1 MAPDSNSTD
10 IIDRLKLSA
19 REFRRSPFDGK
30 ALQTLVQGERALPKR
45 ANSLAPPF
53 KGDENASITVAHFV
67 SYANEYLPSYWFG
80 VVPDIIE
87 DYGDRIRYEHH
98 DVPLQS
104 PRATSYQL
112 ATLGRAVQDNYG
124 DSTFWHWLDTLME
137 HGVNDMEEAYKL
149 ADQLNRQRTDQTQS
163 GPLST
168 ADKVNAEL
176 LREAVNDDR
185 YERTLQTDY
194 ATLESRGLDLSD
206 TEPTQQDVIG
216 PGEDQALFA
225 VFINGNPVRPSYD
238 AISSGIE
245 SLKYGS
251 V

>member
-10 IIDRLKLSA
+10 IMDRLKLSA

-30 ALQTLVQGERALPKR
+30 ALQALVQGERALPKR
-45 ANSLAPPF
+45 ADSLSPPV

-87 DYGDRIRYEHH
+87 EYGDRIRYEHH

-104 PRATSYQL
+104 PRATSYRL
-112 ATLGRAVQDNYG
+112 ATLGRAIQDNYG
-124 DSTFWHWLDTLME
+124 DPTFWHWLNTLMDQ
-137 HGVNDMEEAYKL
+137 GVNDMGEAYQL
-149 ADQLNRQRTDQTQS
+149 ADQLNRQQPDRSQS
-163 GPLST
+163 GPAST
-168 ADKVNAEL
+168 ADKVDAEL

-185 YERTLQTDY
+185 YEHTLQADY
-194 ATLESRGLDLSD
+194 NTLESRGLDLSGAD
-206 TEPTQQDVIG
+206 DSQQGIFG

-251 V
+251 M